1 MRARLALAA
10 TVVAAATLVPVVP
23 SSAQACD
30 TPLVNVLAAGEA
42 AVSRPALRSPSEYA
56 LSNVYALNELA
67 TKPQFVYSE
76 AGPQYAGAFEALAP
90 PGSASPPRSVSGYPS
105 EDQPD
110 QHEEDWGGISTT
122 SVTPTSAVAT
132 STGAAAV
139 GVGDLVL
146 DGGRSFIST
155 AVECETVT
163 IIAGWQFTDVT
174 LAPGLE
180 FEQLGE
186 TVTIVVGPDGSSS
199 DVEVH
204 AIRAGEAV
212 DLPIEGRPLDPF
224 TNPMA
229 AGGGPTV
236 EVGEPRT
243 ETGDGFAKAS
253 GGGINVLQLDPET
266 GQGAGYRLGSVEAA
280 INVLGELAPPAS
292 DAPVDEP
299 IESVVVP
306 PPTGPTT
313 TGVDS
318 SQTGSPPPPA
328 AAAEESL
335 ALELIRDTTSMTLE
349 VTSRNWLLAWAFL
362 ALVVVGCAWGGVV
375 AVGRNTYP
383 TFDWIARRSADGA
396 VRFVATYLRW

>member
-1 MRARLALAA
+1 MKARLAFVA
-10 TVVAAATLVPVVP
+10 TVVAAASLVPAAGA
-23 SSAQACD
+23 SAGACD

-90 PGSASPPRSVSGYPS
+90 AGSPSPPRSVSGYPS

-110 QHEEDWGGISTT
+110 EHEVDWGGRSTT
-122 SVTPTSAVAT
+122 SVTPVSAVAM

-139 GVGDLVL
+139 GAGDLVL

-163 IIAGWQFTDVT
+163 IIAGYQLNDVT
-174 LAPGLE
+174 LASGLE
-180 FEQLGE
+180 YEQLGE
-186 TVTIVVGPDGSSS
+186 TVTIVVGPNGSSA

-204 AIRAGEAV
+204 AVRAGDDEV
-212 DLPIEGRPLDPF
+212 PIEGRPLDPF
-224 TNPMA
+224 TDPMA
-229 AGGGPTV
+229 EGGGPTV
-236 EVGEPRT
+236 EAGEPRT

-253 GGGINVLQLDPET
+253 GGGFNVLQLDPET
-266 GQGAGYRLGSVEAA
+266 GQGAGYRIGSVEAT
-280 INVLGELAPPAS
+280 INVLGELAPPAP

-313 TGVDS
+313 TGVGS

-349 VTSRNWLLAWAFL
+349 VTSRNWLLAWALL
-362 ALVVVGCAWGGVV
+362 ALVVVGGAWGGVV
-375 AVGRNTYP
+375 AVGRDTFP
-383 TFDWIARRSADGA
+383 TFDWIARRSTNGA
-396 VRFVATYLRW
+396 ARFVATYLRW